1 MRTIADIEN
10 PTSIIGWWDAR
21 LNERAPYLYQSLF
34 DLTYSNT
41 DEIEMLYGEDHPAK
55 MMTATTDDV
64 GSIKRDNIGFESETL
79 KAIPFKNYK
88 SMNEKRRNDIKRA
101 LANNANS
108 AQIKAITDT
117 QYKDPASLLTD
128 ALFTREV
135 LAMQALTTGLI
146 SVTSG
151 GILYKRDFKIPD
163 EHKVTVKTAWGTMD
177 SSPLTDIQDQIDKI
191 ADDNGTTIAYA
202 IMNGRT
208 FRKLAHSGEVINSL
222 SLNKTNTN
230 IGMSQTA
237 AKALFVDI
245 LGGVQPLIYNK
256 GVGSSRFIP
265 DDMVVLIPEG
275 GVGRMSWTDTAEDM
289 GLAGDP
295 HYQLSRTS
303 DGITMYTKRVDNPV
317 ATMTHV
323 SQKVLP
329 ALDKA
334 RNIVIMNVAG
344 TAPASTSEKSES
356 GDESSGDGEAETPKN

>member
-21 LNERAPYLYQSLF
+21 ANERAPYLYQSLF

-41 DEIEMLYGEDHPAK
+41 DEIEMLYGEDHPAE

-88 SMNEKRRNDIKRA
+88 SMDEKRRNDIKRA

-151 GILYKRDFKIPD
+151 GILYKRNFNIPD
-163 EHKVTVKTAWGTMD
+163 EHKVTVETAWGNMD
-177 SSPLTDIQDQIDKI
+177 SSPLDDIQTQIDKI

-222 SLNKTNTN
+222 ALAKTNTN
-230 IGMSQTA
+230 IAMSQTA
-237 AKALFVDI
+237 TKALFVDT
-245 LGGVQPLIYNK
+245 LGIQPLIYNK
-256 GVGSSRFIP
+256 GVGSKRFIP
-265 DDMVVLIPEG
+265 DNTVVLIPEG

-289 GLAGDP
+289 GLAGDS

-303 DGITMYTKRVDNPV
+303 DGITMYTKRVDDPV

-344 TAPASTSEKSES
+344 TAPASSPEKSATTSETT
-356 GDESSGDGEAETPKN
+356 GDGDTETPKN